1 MIKLTDLTK
10 KELIALIN
18 SLSSIARG
26 EVERRLIALARARAE
41 ACFDE
46 ADALIEEQKV
56 LVEKMKDP
64 SLSGEELIKMMDE
77 SMSLG
82 QRIDAIWKKAEKY
95 E

>member
-1 MIKLTDLTK
+1 MKLTDLTK

-18 SLSSIARG
+18 SLGWHARG
-26 EVERRLIALARARAE
+26 EVERRLIALARERAE
-41 ACFDE
+41 DCFDE

-64 SLSGEELIKMMDE
+64 SLSGEERMKMTVE
-77 SMSLG
+77 FVSLS
-82 QRIDAIWKKAEKY
+82 QRIDDLWKKAEQY